1 MNRFLCIMGI
11 ALGLLQGNC
20 ALPAVPDTHPT
31 AETRPASPKESPS
44 ETQRGPWD
52 AERLKAAEALMI
64 TPARSDLD
72 RQRQA
77 LASAYI
83 QWGDALFKDL
93 GLPAL
98 TDKTAAPGAVQI
110 PLAASAE
117 EQNPSATAA
126 PTAAWSSP
134 PLWYWNERQQQ
145 DLDRSLQQQR
155 DQYYRNRQPAPQFQ
169 RPPLCNSTQVGG
181 QVYTHCY

>member
-1 MNRFLCIMGI
+1 MNRFLCIMGL

-20 ALPAVPDTHPT
+20 AMPAATDTHPSADT
-31 AETRPASPKESPS
+31 TLASPKESPS
-44 ETQRGPWD
+44 NQRGPWD

-98 TDKTAAPGAVQI
+98 TDKTGAPGAFQI

-117 EQNPSATAA
+117 EQDPSTTTGPA
-126 PTAAWSSP
+126 AAWSSP
-134 PLWYWNERQQQ
+134 PLWYWNERQRQ
-145 DLDRSLQQQR
+145 DLDRNLQQQR
-155 DQYYRNRQPAPQFQ
+155 EQYYRNRQPAPQFQ